1 MKICI
6 LFTFALIFFGANFAF
21 SQTAPLPSAFQSWNE
36 VQLILPIA
44 DGKDAKGKRID
55 KVSATF
61 SGVLRVGRRNFDFLD
76 KRLGATLDFRVN
88 RHLSLL
94 AGAVYRKNKLVE
106 NRRRFETRLNLGA
119 TFFTTWRG
127 FNIRDRNMF
136 EHRLRN
142 SRSDLDLY
150 CQRIQISRSVK
161 FGGKEAFAPFISEEG
176 YYDLRLRKWI
186 QNEFFAGIT
195 RKLNRRTSI
204 DLAYVRVDAAPTNVN
219 GLSVGLKIRLK

>member
-1 MKICI
+1 MKIRI
-6 LFTFALIFFGANFAF
+6 LFISTIIFLSATFAFA
-21 SQTAPLPSAFQSWNE
+21 QTSPLPSAFRLWNE

-61 SGVLRVGRRNFDFLD
+61 SGVLRVGRRNLDFLD
-76 KRLGATLDFRVN
+76 NRLGASLDFRVN

-94 AGAVYRKNKLVE
+94 VGAVYRKDELVE
-106 NRRRFETRLNLGA
+106 NRRRFETRLNFGA

-136 EHRLRN
+136 EHRFRN
-142 SRSDLDLY
+142 SRTDLNVY
-150 CQRIQISRSVK
+150 RHRIQISRPLK
-161 FGGKEAFAPFISEEG
+161 IGGKEIFTPFISEEG
-176 YYDLRLRKWI
+176 NLDLRSRKWLL
-186 QNEFFAGIT
+186 NDFFAGIT
-195 RKLNRRTSI
+195 RIINRKTSI
-204 DLAYVRVDAAPTNVN
+204 DLAYVRSDIQPTNVN

>member
-1 MKICI
+1 MKIRI
-6 LFTFALIFFGANFAF
+6 LFISTIIFLSATFAFA
-21 SQTAPLPSAFQSWNE
+21 QTSPLPSAFQLWNE

-61 SGVLRVGRRNFDFLD
+61 SGVLRVGRRNLDFLD
-76 KRLGATLDFRVN
+76 NRLGASLDFRVN

-94 AGAVYRKNKLVE
+94 VGAVYRKDELVE
-106 NRRRFETRLNLGA
+106 NRRRFETRLNFGA

-136 EHRLRN
+136 EHRFRN

-150 CQRIQISRSVK
+150 RQRVQISRPLK
-161 FGGKEAFAPFISEEG
+161 IGGKEAFAPFISEEG
-176 YYDLRLRKWI
+176 YYDLRLHKWI

-195 RKLNRRTSI
+195 RKLNPKTSI
-204 DLAYVRVDAAPTNVN
+204 DLAYLRVDAAPTNIN
-219 GLSVGLKIRLK
+219 GLSVGVKIRLK